1 MFTIAGIL
9 ADEEPKTAVSASG
22 LYDSSVIDSNK
33 NFSETLFA
41 GLEEFTVMYWVYHTG
56 SGYSIFQEYNNTDSS
71 KNIKIRTAL
80 NSVDQIELTSTAGT
94 TLTVLSNSLSPTNTW
109 THVCFTGSLAN
120 NRLRVYKN
128 GVLDNSAVMPY
139 GVTSDTNRARL
150 FGGGTDSLAQWSF
163 YNRELSEEEVSEHY
177 VYDSDTMTSGV
188 LGYDA
193 MTTSQRSGL
202 IYLSSFIDDIPFDG
216 SEFKDRSG
224 NNITLSS
231 QPSLTGQQIYV
242 YTDASDLPSDE
253 PNAFAPNVATL
264 DGSTQRFELGQPSQ
278 LDITGDITVSA
289 WINLDDATSIGNII
303 SRFAGTDQTQALSF
317 YVVSNSLVIGIGDAV
332 SGATFLTDTTF
343 TINTDTWYFVT
354 ATLSG
359 TTLQLYVNAQSGD
372 STTHAGG
379 IGTPNVDWVVGGTE
393 KSGELY
399 TLDGNIAL
407 PMVFNRALNSSEITA
422 LYNDGAIPCYAD
434 IDTSITDDC
443 VYAPN
448 LMTFNGRTEAS
459 ALVDNSSSG
468 ITTTAVGSPTYE
480 PTGALIVSDGDVQ
493 YNGSYSVFDGS
504 DYLDGGSTDLAIGTQ
519 SYSWN
524 AWVKYTS
531 TGYQVITSKWGQADT
546 TNSVVSIAVSSTNGL
561 LVDHRP
567 DQNINYLL
575 QQTDNAYN
583 DGEWHHFI
591 GYVDTTAQE
600 IYMMVDG
607 VTVTTNTSA
616 TLGNPWQTISQ
627 NDEQYRIGARDNLSS
642 LVYFTG
648 ELASV
653 GIAVGADL
661 RTVSSELYN
670 DGVPPS
676 FASLS
681 SSTQALFTRHS
692 DLVQFNGSSEA
703 DALTENGT
711 LSGASDL
718 TNNGA
723 TFESELAVECDED
736 LV

>member
-231 QPSLTGQQIYV
+231 QPSLTGQQIYI

-264 DGSTQRFELGQPSQ
+264 DGSTQYFELENTTALELGGNNFD
-278 LDITGDITVSA
+278 LTFRYKRGTVSRIRVYSKTTSTSSSYA
-289 WINLDDATSIGNII
+289 QITMRADTNVLQLFTTGTSTSFSIPAIDDDWHVYRVWRDGSNISLMIDQESTVYSGTIGFSFSSVSENLTVMHSDATSD
-303 SRFAGTDQTQALSF
+303 SERYTDG
-317 YVVSNSLVIGIGDAV
+317 SLAFWNLMIGDN
-332 SGATFLTDTTF
+332 LTDDEWAELNQSEAICFNDLSDGLKTKY
-343 TINTDTWYFVT
+343 NTNGAFYN
-354 ATLSG
+354 LS
-359 TTLQLYVNAQSGD
+359 
-372 STTHAGG
+372 
-379 IGTPNVDWVVGGTE
+379 
-393 KSGELY
+393 
-399 TLDGNIAL
+399 
-407 PMVFNRALNSSEITA
+407 
-422 LYNDGAIPCYAD
+422 
-434 IDTSITDDC
+434 
-443 VYAPN
+443 
-448 LMTFNGRTEAS
+448 TFNGRAESTAI
-459 ALVDNSSSG
+459 VDQAGSNDL
-468 ITTTAVGSPTYE
+468 TAIGSPTYE
-480 PTGALIVSDGDVQ
+480 PTGALIVSDGGVQYNINFATLNGSTQGFTQSVSGAWASAWVSVRFKLDTIGGVTTSLVVRNADSTFSAFRLYVNNSGNIGLECVSGTSNSGFSFALGSTTLNTGQWYHVVGEFVANTSIRIYLDGVLEDETLTGVASSINNTSSTLGVGRYAGGQYHTDGAFCEYLSSFDQGGISLSDVQ
-493 YNGSYSVFDGS
+493 YLYNEGTAITYSSLAS
-504 DYLDGGSTDLAIGTQ
+504 DKPAIE
-519 SYSWN
+519 SSLYSFN
-524 AWVKYTS
+524 
-531 TGYQVITSKWGQADT
+531 
-546 TNSVVSIAVSSTNGL
+546 
-561 LVDHRP
+561 
-567 DQNINYLL
+567 
-575 QQTDNAYN
+575 
-583 DGEWHHFI
+583 
-591 GYVDTTAQE
+591 
-600 IYMMVDG
+600 
-607 VTVTTNTSA
+607 
-616 TLGNPWQTISQ
+616 
-627 NDEQYRIGARDNLSS
+627 NLSNW
-642 LVYFTG
+642 TG
-648 ELASV
+648 NTGQETTDKTGNGNTLT
-653 GIAVGADL
+653 AVGSP
-661 RTVSSELYN
+661 TY
-670 DGVPPS
+670 
-676 FASLS
+676 
-681 SSTQALFTRHS
+681 
-692 DLVQFNGSSEA
+692 
-703 DALTENGT
+703 
-711 LSGASDL
+711 
-718 TNNGA
+718 
-723 TFESELAVECDED
+723 ESELAVECDED
-736 LV
+736 PV